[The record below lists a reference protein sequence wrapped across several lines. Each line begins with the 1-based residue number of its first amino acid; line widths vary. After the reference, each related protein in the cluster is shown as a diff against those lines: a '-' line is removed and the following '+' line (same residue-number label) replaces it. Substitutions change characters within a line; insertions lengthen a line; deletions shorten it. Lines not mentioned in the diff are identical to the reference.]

1 VRGPQPADR
10 GPGRGLDL
18 ALLLLRLAGVGLIT
32 MHGWGKL
39 VRMASG
45 NYGFV
50 SGVAEMGFPFPVFFA
65 WAAVLAE
72 TLLSILVTLGLFTRP
87 AAAICAV
94 NMAVAAFLRHRAH
107 LHWLSALGLRS
118 YPPETMKAWGNPE
131 LALMYLLVFLALAL
145 AGGGRFSLDRLI
157 RSRRR

>member
-1 VRGPQPADR
+1 VPAER

-18 ALLLLRLAGVGLIT
+18 ALLLLRLAGVGMVV

-45 NYGFV
+45 DRGFV
-50 SGVAEMGFPFPVFFA
+50 NGVADMGFPAPPVFA

-72 TLLSILVTLGLFTRP
+72 TLLSIMVTLGLFTRP
-87 AAAICAV
+87 AAAICAF
-94 NMAVAAFLRHRAH
+94 NMAVAAFMRHRAH

-118 YPPETMKAWGNPE
+118 YPPETTKGWGNPE
-131 LALMYLLVFLALAL
+131 LALLYGVVFLALAL
-145 AGGGRFSLDRLI
+145 VGGGRYSLERLI
-157 RSRRR
+157 GSRRR